1 MASFQRVIVSANPGT
16 HMLYDSKAVGLPSLR
31 ATRSNPDCV
40 VARAARNNGS
50 EHPGMSFRDIY
61 AILSILLHVS
71 AADSECPALSEADEG
86 WKRESGVGWLKRVK
100 PQAASPKLPT
110 LRFRGK
116 IVLGFA
122 VVLAISAASLGIAW
136 LGFQRISDGVM
147 SYRNSVAEADL
158 ARNIDRE
165 LISYQS
171 LARYYVVTGKE
182 DDAQA
187 ALTAEA
193 SLREAI
199 LQSMKGSTNPA
210 RTEQIVKLER
220 EFRIFTKIFADILK
234 VKRES
239 ALLTQNQLTRGG
251 AMLRYKFDD
260 LASNAAEAELP
271 AVELGAKQVIAQYLS
286 VVALANT
293 FVINSDQAVASSAL
307 ARLKFVENSL
317 HAIASSDAKIVVA
330 MQEIDGLLGEYRQTL
345 GKLVDNAKS
354 IDEFVTEMTESGAA
368 IMQGSSAMKADLL
381 SDQQRLESESDA
393 TVHETER
400 MVAMLAAGGFIFG
413 GLLALMLGKG
423 ISKPMTAMCKAMRE
437 LAGGNFDV
445 VLPGLGRNDELGEM
459 AGAVEEF
466 KLQAI
471 AKAERDAAAHE
482 AQNRAASEAR
492 RAELIRFADNF
503 EAAVGA
509 IVSNVSA
516 SAVQLE
522 SAADTLT
529 RTAEIT
535 EDLAGQVAGASEE
548 ASTNM
553 QSVAAATEEL
563 SQSVDEIGRRVRE
576 SNRIAEGAVLQAQQ
590 TDARI
595 GKLTRAAQQIGD
607 VVKLITAIA
616 EQTNLLALNATIE
629 AARAGEA
636 GRGFAVVASEVKSLA
651 SQTAKATDEISSH
664 IAGMQDATRESVT
677 AIKEIGH
684 TIGQISKV
692 ASSIASAVE
701 QQSSATQEI
710 ARSVQGVALGT
721 QEVAGNITQVNR
733 GATETGSASEEVLN
747 SAKTL
752 SSESARLR
760 QELDRFMTTIRAA

>member
-1 MASFQRVIVSANPGT
+1 VEWF
-16 HMLYDSKAVGLPSLR
+16 
-31 ATRSNPDCV
+31 
-40 VARAARNNGS
+40 
-50 EHPGMSFRDIY
+50 
-61 AILSILLHVS
+61 
-71 AADSECPALSEADEG
+71 
-86 WKRESGVGWLKRVK
+86 KRVK
-100 PQAASPKLPT
+100 PRSVSPKLPA

-122 VVLAISAASLGIAW
+122 VVLAISAASLGIAY
-136 LGFQRISDGVM
+136 LGFQRMSDGVM
-147 SYRNSVAEADL
+147 LYRNSVTEADL

-171 LARYYVVTGKE
+171 QARYYVVTAKE
-182 DDAQA
+182 DDAKA
-187 ALTAEA
+187 ALTTEA
-193 SLREAI
+193 SLRDAI
-199 LQSMKGSTNPA
+199 IQSMKGSSNPT
-210 RTEQIVKLER
+210 RIEQIVKLER
-220 EFRIFTKIFADILK
+220 EFRTFTKIFAEILK
-234 VKRES
+234 VKRDS
-239 ALLTQNQLTRGG
+239 AFLTQNQLTRGG
-251 AMLRYKFDD
+251 TLLRYKFDD

-271 AVELGAKQVIAQYLS
+271 AVELGAKQVTSQYLS
-286 VVALANT
+286 VIALANT
-293 FVINSDQAVASSAL
+293 FVINSDQVVASSAL

-317 HAIASSDAKIVVA
+317 HAISSTDEKIVTA
-330 MQEIDGLLGEYRQTL
+330 IKEIAGLLEEYRDTL
-345 GKLVDNAKS
+345 SKLVANSKG
-354 IDEFVTEMTESGAA
+354 IDELVAEMADSAAA
-368 IMQGSSAMKADLL
+368 ITQGSSATKADLL
-381 SDQQRLESESDA
+381 SDQQRLENESDA
-393 TVHETER
+393 TVHQTER
-400 MVAMLAAGGFIFG
+400 LVAMLAAGGFLLG
-413 GLLALMLGKG
+413 GALALILGKG
-423 ISKPMTAMCKAMRE
+423 ISRPMTAMCKAMRE

-445 VLPGLGRNDELGEM
+445 VLPGLGRKDELGEM

-471 AKAERDAAAHE
+471 AKAERDAAAHD
-482 AQNRAASEAR
+482 AQNRAAGEAR

-522 SAADTLT
+522 SAAGTLT

-535 EDLAGQVAGASEE
+535 EDLSGQVAGASEE

-553 QSVAAATEEL
+553 QAVAAATEEL

-576 SNRIAEGAVLQAQQ
+576 SNRIAEAAVLQAQQ

-636 GRGFAVVASEVKSLA
+636 GRGFAVVAAEVKSLA
-651 SQTAKATDEISSH
+651 NQTAKATGEISSH
-664 IAGMQDATRESVT
+664 IAGMQDATQESVA
-677 AIKEIGH
+677 AIKEIGQ
-684 TIGQISKV
+684 TIGQISKI
-692 ASSIASAVE
+692 ASTIASAVE

-710 ARSVQGVALGT
+710 ARSVQGVAHGT

-733 GATETGSASEEVLN
+733 GATETGSASEDVLN
-747 SAKTL
+747 SAQTL
-752 SSESARLR
+752 SAESGRLR

>member
-1 MASFQRVIVSANPGT
+1 
-16 HMLYDSKAVGLPSLR
+16 LSL
-31 ATRSNPDCV
+31 
-40 VARAARNNGS
+40 
-50 EHPGMSFRDIY
+50 
-61 AILSILLHVS
+61 
-71 AADSECPALSEADEG
+71 
-86 WKRESGVGWLKRVK
+86 
-100 PQAASPKLPT
+100 KLPT

-122 VVLAISAASLGIAW
+122 MVLAISAASLGIAW

-165 LISYQS
+165 LISYRS
-171 LARYYVVTGKE
+171 LARYYVVTAKE
-182 DDAQA
+182 DDAKA
-187 ALTAEA
+187 ALTTEA
-193 SLREAI
+193 SLRNAI
-199 LQSMKGSTNPA
+199 LQSMKGSANPA
-210 RTEQIVKLER
+210 RIEQIVKLER
-220 EFRIFTKIFADILK
+220 EFRTFTKIFAEILK
-234 VKRES
+234 VKRDS

-251 AMLRYKFDD
+251 TLLRYKFDD

-271 AVELGAKQVIAQYLS
+271 AVELGAKQVASQYLS
-286 VVALANT
+286 VVTLANT
-293 FVINSDQAVASSAL
+293 FVINSDQTVAASAL

-317 HAIASSDAKIVVA
+317 RAISTSNDKIVA
-330 MQEIDGLLGEYRQTL
+330 AIKEISGLLDEYRETL
-345 GKLVDNAKS
+345 SKLIENSKS
-354 IDEFVTEMTESGAA
+354 IEELVAEMADSAAA
-368 IMQGSSAMKADLL
+368 ITQGASAMKTGLL
-381 SDQQRLESESDA
+381 SDQQRLENESDV

-400 MVAMLAAGGFIFG
+400 LVAMLAAGGFILG
-413 GLLALMLGKG
+413 GLLALLLGKG
-423 ISKPMTAMCKAMRE
+423 ISRPMTAMCKAMRE

-471 AKAERDAAAHE
+471 AKAGRDAAAHE
-482 AQNRAASEAR
+482 AQNRAAGEAR

-522 SAADTLT
+522 SAAGTLT

-535 EDLAGQVAGASEE
+535 EDLSGQVAGASEE

-553 QSVAAATEEL
+553 QSVAAATEQL
-563 SQSVDEIGRRVRE
+563 SQSVGEIGRRVRE

-636 GRGFAVVASEVKSLA
+636 GRGFAVVAAEVKSLA
-651 SQTAKATDEISSH
+651 NQTAKATDEISSH
-664 IAGMQDATRESVT
+664 ISGMQDATQESVA
-677 AIKEIGH
+677 AIKEIGQ
-684 TIGQISKV
+684 TIGQISKI

-710 ARSVQGVALGT
+710 ARSVQSVAQGT

-747 SAKTL
+747 SARTL
-752 SSESARLR
+752 SSESTRLR